1 MPRRPSGRRY
11 RTLKA
16 RTFHVKEVY
25 SLEELLEVNLGCKN
39 PFKKNGELSAWGDA
53 GYELLVQIIFNLA
66 NIGVCRPSESAK
78 LVHRLETIKNSP
90 DIVIED
96 LED

>member
-1 MPRRPSGRRY
+1 MPRKPSGRRY
-11 RTLKA
+11 RILKS
-16 RTFHVKEVY
+16 RTFQIKEVY
-25 SLEELLEVNLGCKN
+25 SLEEILEVNLGCKN
-39 PFKKNGELSAWGDA
+39 PFKNNGELSAWGDA

-78 LVHRLETIKNSP
+78 LVHRLEMIKNEP
-90 DIVIED
+90 DMVIES